1 MDKKEKDLELELF
14 TLTALT
20 KYLNENYKNKK
31 TGEPFTVSDVQ
42 SYCRRGKLPDYLGE
56 IYIFKE
62 DKIKPGVNLY
72 YLVK

>member
-1 MDKKEKDLELELF
+1 MEKKERENELF

-31 TGEPFTVSDVQ
+31 TGELFTVSDVQ

-56 IYIFKE
+56 VYIFKE